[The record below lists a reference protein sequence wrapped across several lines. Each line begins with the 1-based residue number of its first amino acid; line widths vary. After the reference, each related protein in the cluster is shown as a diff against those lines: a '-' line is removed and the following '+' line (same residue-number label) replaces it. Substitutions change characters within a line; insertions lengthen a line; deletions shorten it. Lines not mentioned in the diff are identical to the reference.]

1 MGARAYMS
9 PRLQQ
14 ILPDHLALGYVGR
27 PERASPGEGY
37 PAAHT
42 IEQNRIVKT
51 ALDVSVPV
59 SQFPKRS
66 PGNR

>member
-1 MGARAYMS
+1 MA

-14 ILPDHLALGYVGR
+14 ILPDHLAIGYVGR
-27 PERASPGEGY
+27 PERASPSEGY
-37 PAAHT
+37 PAAHM

-51 ALDVSVPV
+51 VLDPRAPV
-59 SQFPKRS
+59 SQFPRRS